1 MSSIEAAKS
10 LARRLVKRHF
20 ALVLIVCAACG
31 VVGCRRDMQDQP
43 KYEVYERGN
52 ELSDDKQTQRP
63 LPEGTVPRGYLRDD
77 DHLYTGKIP
86 GGGGAAG
93 GGRVV
98 ASSNNVNQ
106 PNSQVANRVDG
117 SAAGDLVPSPGAAS
131 AQFEADLATTF
142 PFPVTRAVLDRGEE
156 RFRVFCAMCHGLAGD
171 GDGMVVRRGFKKPT
185 SYHDDRLRGA
195 PAGHF
200 FDVITNGFGSMPNY
214 AAQITPRDRW
224 AIAAYIRALQ
234 LSRGARPED
243 VPEEMRQSVMQNMNQ
258 GTQHGGGGGGA
269 QHSESEGGSGH

>member
-10 LARRLVKRHF
+10 LSRRSVKRHF
-20 ALVLIVCAACG
+20 ALLLVVFAACG
-31 VVGCRRDMQDQP
+31 IIGCRRDMQDQP

-86 GGGGAAG
+86 GGGGAG
-93 GGRVV
+93 GGGQTV
-98 ASSNNVNQ
+98 ASSNGVNQ
-106 PNSQVANRVDG
+106 PNAQVANRVDG
-117 SAAGDLVPSPGAAS
+117 AAAGDLVPSPGAAA
-131 AQFEADLATTF
+131 AQFDADLATTF

-224 AIAAYIRALQ
+224 AITAYIRALQ
-234 LSRGARPED
+234 LSRGASIED
-243 VPEEMRQSVMQNMNQ
+243 VPEELRQSVMGNVS
-258 GTQHGGGGGGA
+258 GGA
-269 QHSESEGGSGH
+269 QQHGSGAQHGQSEGGSGH

>member
-1 MSSIEAAKS
+1 MSSIEATKS
-10 LARRLVKRHF
+10 LARRSVKRHF
-20 ALVLIVCAACG
+20 ALLLIVCAACG
-31 VVGCRRDMQDQP
+31 VVGCRQDMQDQP

-52 ELSDDKQTQRP
+52 ELFDDKQTQRP
-63 LPEGTVPRGYLRDD
+63 IPEGTVARGHLRDD

-98 ASSNNVNQ
+98 ASSNGVNQ
-106 PNSQVANRVDG
+106 TNSQVANRVDG
-117 SAAGDLVPSPGAAS
+117 AAAGDLVPSPGAA
-131 AQFEADLATTF
+131 ATQFEADLATTF
-142 PFPVTRAVLDRGEE
+142 PFPVTREVLDRGEE

-214 AAQITPRDRW
+214 AAQITARDRW

-243 VPEEMRQSVMQNMNQ
+243 VPEELRQSVMRNMNQ
-258 GTQHGGGGGGA
+258 GTQHGGGGA